1 MKVGNI
7 EETNA
12 DSHEADSVTREDYFG
27 DVQNLDH
34 CIKNLKVLGYFQ
46 LLIANACSSI
56 FSMIQQRQQD
66 IEYRE
71 SDINM
76 KQRFAVAQTL
86 YNELAIIEFCRL
98 EVNKHSLVPC
108 P

>member
-1 MKVGNI
+1 
-7 EETNA
+7 
-12 DSHEADSVTREDYFG
+12 
-27 DVQNLDH
+27 
-34 CIKNLKVLGYFQ
+34 
-46 LLIANACSSI
+46 
-56 FSMIQQRQQD
+56 MIQQRQQD

-108 P
+108 PWEQVLLF